1 MQANHDDGFMVY
13 VRTDLAHD
21 QRPDRAERLLTHC
34 ASYEEARR
42 IQREWRRTSRECVI
56 RFNGEVGGGD

>member
-1 MQANHDDGFMVY
+1 MQGNHEDGFMVY
-13 VRTDLAHD
+13 VRMDPAHD
-21 QRPDRAERLLTHC
+21 QRPEAAERLLTLC

-56 RFNGEVGGGD
+56 RFHGEVGGGD